1 MTVQA
6 NAFVQAI
13 QLKALEIGL
22 YDNKLQTIKPVKGT
36 NGTNGTTNG
45 ISGINGTNGTNGTN
59 SIHVSEH

>member
-36 NGTNGTTNG
+36 NGTTNG
-45 ISGINGTNGTNGTN
+45 ISGINGTNGTNGTD